1 MNLRKFVLKIVCV
14 ICYHFVD
21 IIKLEDFVPDNNL
34 INEKSHENTLIY
46 DISYK
51 TLISQKPLRTRFDEI
66 KGFVIIYDV
75 NRYLTLLGS
84 GNYDA
89 IYGRIRYILSLKGR
103 ITYIFSHYFAKIKID
118 SYDSLPIEKRI
129 GFT

>member
-1 MNLRKFVLKIVCV
+1 MNLRNFVLKIVCV

-21 IIKLEDFVPDNNL
+21 IIKLEDFDPVNILVD
-34 INEKSHENTLIY
+34 EKSHENILIY

-51 TLISQKPLRTRFDEI
+51 TLISQKPLRIRFDEI
-66 KGFVIIYDV
+66 KGLVIIYDV
-75 NRYLTLLGS
+75 TRYLTLLGS

-89 IYGRIRYILSLKGR
+89 IYSRIRYILSLKSR
-103 ITYIFSHYFAKIKID
+103 ITYIFSHYSAKIKMTL
-118 SYDSLPIEKRI
+118 YLQKKKI